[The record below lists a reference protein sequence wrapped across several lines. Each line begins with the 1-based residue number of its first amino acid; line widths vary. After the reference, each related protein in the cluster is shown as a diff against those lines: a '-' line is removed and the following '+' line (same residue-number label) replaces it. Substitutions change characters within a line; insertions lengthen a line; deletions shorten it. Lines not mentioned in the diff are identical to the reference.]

1 MDCRV
6 AELRYKEVID
16 IRDGTRYG
24 YVGDVEL
31 DTASGEIKALV
42 VYGQPR
48 LFGLLGREEDMVFP
62 WASVKRFGE
71 DIILVETGQSAKL
84 QGLRGKEDRKISF

>member
-1 MDCRV
+1 MDCR
-6 AELRYKEVID
+6 ATELRYKEIID

-48 LFGLLGREEDMVFP
+48 LFGLLGREEEMVFP

-71 DIILVETGQSAKL
+71 DIILVETGQAVRR
-84 QGLRGKEDRKISF
+84 QVIRGKEVGKIFF